1 MSSPTEMLLAL
12 IAISVLVM
20 AITQLIAIRAALQMA
35 RRIDNRL
42 SDQMENDAKPL
53 LQSLTRLTDEASRI
67 AALAT
72 RQVERFDRIFGEMA
86 ARIDETLDVA
96 QSFIQ
101 GPARSGMAL
110 ESGIQAAVSAFQGI
124 REASRRRR
132 TARTP
137 SDDEDESLFI
147 G

>member
-1 MSSPTEMLLAL
+1 MTTTEVLLAV

-20 AITQLIAIRAALQMA
+20 AITQVMTIRAAMEMS
-35 RRIDNRL
+35 RRIDRL
-42 SDQMENDAKPL
+42 SDQMERDVKPL
-53 LQSLTRLTDEASRI
+53 LQSLTRLTDEASRT

-72 RQVERFDRIFGEMA
+72 RQVERFDRMFGEMS

-96 QSFIQ
+96 QAFIQ

-110 ESGIQAAVSAFQGI
+110 VSGIQAAVSAFQGI

-132 TARTP
+132 TARPP
-137 SDDEDESLFI
+137 SGDEDESLFI

>member
-1 MSSPTEMLLAL
+1 MTTTTEMLLAI

-20 AITQLIAIRAALQMA
+20 AITQIIAIRAALGMA
-35 RRIDNRL
+35 RRLDRL
-42 SDQMENDAKPL
+42 SEQMENDVKPL
-53 LQSLTRLTDEASRI
+53 LLSVTRLTDEATRT

-72 RQVERFDRIFGEMA
+72 RQVERFDRMFGDMA

-96 QSFIQ
+96 QAFIQ

-110 ESGIQAAVSAFQGI
+110 VSGIQAAFTAFQGI

-132 TARTP
+132 TSRT
-137 SDDEDESLFI
+137 SAGDEDESLFI

>member
-20 AITQLIAIRAALQMA
+20 AITQIIAIRAALQMA
-35 RRIDNRL
+35 RRIDKL
-42 SDQMENDAKPL
+42 SDQMENDVKPL
-53 LQSLTRLTDEASRI
+53 LQSLTRLTDEASRT

-72 RQVERFDRIFGEMA
+72 RQVERFDRLFGEMA

-96 QSFIQ
+96 QAFIQ

-110 ESGIQAAVSAFQGI
+110 VSGIQAAVSAFQGI

-137 SDDEDESLFI
+137 SGDEDESLFI

>member
-1 MSSPTEMLLAL
+1 VTSTAELLLAV
-12 IAISVLVM
+12 IAVSVLVM
-20 AITQLIAIRAALQMA
+20 AITQIITIRAALHMT
-35 RRIDNRL
+35 RRLDRL
-42 SDQMENDAKPL
+42 SEQMEHDVRPL
-53 LQSLTRLTDEASRI
+53 LLSLTRLSDEASRT

-72 RQVERFDRIFGEMA
+72 RQVERFDRMFGEMA

-96 QSFIQ
+96 QAFIQ

-110 ESGIQAAVSAFQGI
+110 VSGLQAAFSAFQGI

-132 TARTP
+132 TARTAG
-137 SDDEDESLFI
+137 SDEDESLFI

>member
-1 MSSPTEMLLAL
+1 MTSTAEMWLAV

-20 AITQLIAIRAALQMA
+20 AVTQIITIKAALQMA
-35 RRIDNRL
+35 RRLDRL
-42 SDQMENDAKPL
+42 SDQMENDVKPL
-53 LQSLTRLTDEASRI
+53 LLSLTRLTDEASRT

-72 RQVERFDRIFGEMA
+72 RQVERFDRMFGDMA

-96 QSFIQ
+96 QAFIQ

-110 ESGIQAAVSAFQGI
+110 VSGIQAAFSAFQGI

-132 TARTP
+132 TARAP
-137 SDDEDESLFI
+137 GGDEDESLFI

>member
-20 AITQLIAIRAALQMA
+20 AVTQIIAIRAALQMA
-35 RRIDNRL
+35 RRIDKL
-42 SDQMENDAKPL
+42 SDQMEHDVKPL
-53 LQSLTRLTDEASRI
+53 LQSLTRLTDEASRT

-72 RQVERFDRIFGEMA
+72 RQVERFDRMFGEMS

-96 QSFIQ
+96 QAFIQ

-110 ESGIQAAVSAFQGI
+110 VSGIQAAVSAFQGI

-132 TARTP
+132 TARPP
-137 SDDEDESLFI
+137 SGDEDESLFI

>member
-1 MSSPTEMLLAL
+1 MTTTEVLLAV

-20 AITQLIAIRAALQMA
+20 AITQVMTIRAAMEMS
-35 RRIDNRL
+35 RRIDRL
-42 SDQMENDAKPL
+42 SDQMERDVKPL
-53 LQSLTRLTDEASRI
+53 LQSVTRLTDEATRT

-72 RQVERFDRIFGEMA
+72 RQVERFDRLFGDMA

-96 QSFIQ
+96 QAFIQ

-110 ESGIQAAVSAFQGI
+110 VSGIQAAFTAFQGI

-132 TARTP
+132 TSRTP
-137 SDDEDESLFI
+137 AGDEDESLFI